1 MYLIREYEENGL
13 GISRGASIEILAPA
27 KLNLLLNIVGVREDG
42 YHELF
47 SIFTPVSLYDILKIA
62 KIESGVKIY
71 WRGRKLQDKQ
81 DNLIYRAAL
90 CFFEK
95 TGINNGVRI
104 TVDKK
109 IPISSG
115 LGGGSSDAAAT
126 LKALNRLW
134 GNPLSKK
141 GLEKL
146 ALSLGA
152 DVPFFLLQRPAIVRG
167 IGEILEPIDNFP
179 DIWYAIV
186 SPRLMVST
194 EWAYK
199 NTKLD
204 LTKIKNQDIMTDFR
218 KEVFKNPDMLSND
231 LEAATFERYPFLG
244 SIKTSLLK
252 LGAFSAL
259 MTGSGPSVFGLFRT
273 SEEAFK
279 ASKIF
284 ELRKDSDVFVV
295 EGLH

>member
-1 MYLIREYEENGL
+1 MS
-13 GISRGASIEILAPA
+13 ISRGGSIEIPAPA

-47 SIFTPVSLYDILKIA
+47 SIFTPVSLYDILKID
-62 KIESGVKIY
+62 KIESGIKIY

-81 DNLIYRAAL
+81 DNLVYRAAL

-104 TVDKK
+104 SVDKK

-179 DIWYAIV
+179 DIWYVIV

-204 LTKIKNQDIMTDFR
+204 LTKIKNQDTITDFR
-218 KEVFKNPDMLSND
+218 NEVFKNPNMLSND
-231 LEAATFERYPFLG
+231 LEAATFKRHPFLG